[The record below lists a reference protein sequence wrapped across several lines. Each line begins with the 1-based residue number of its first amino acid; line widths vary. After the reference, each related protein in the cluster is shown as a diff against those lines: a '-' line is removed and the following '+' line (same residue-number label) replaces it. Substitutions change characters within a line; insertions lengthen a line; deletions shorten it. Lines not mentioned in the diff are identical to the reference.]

1 MPITNTI
8 TTYNTVEAAQRL
20 KVTRVTIWR
29 AMRDGK
35 LAFSKRG
42 QSVVITSEDL
52 LEYVL
57 RYQFGRGIPGA

>member
-1 MPITNTI
+1 MPVTNTI
-8 TTYNTVEAAQRL
+8 TTYNTVEAAERL
-20 KVTRVTIWR
+20 RVTRVTIWR

-42 QSVVITSEDL
+42 NAVVITSEAL